1 MKKVILVCACLSLG
15 ATTMFA
21 QKYMTRTG
29 KATFDATSP
38 TSPEK
43 IIGKNNEVASI
54 FDVSTSDLVFQ
65 VMVKSFKFEKQLMEE
80 HFNENYMETDK
91 FPKSDF
97 KGKVSN
103 LSEINFN
110 KEGTYKATVAGKL
123 TIHGATNEVSVPGT
137 ITVAGG
143 NIKLSAKFK
152 VKLSEY
158 KIEVPKLVED
168 KVAKEASI
176 TIDAELTKK

>member
-15 ATTMFA
+15 TTTMFA

-29 KATFDATSP
+29 KATFDATTP

-43 IIGKNNEVASI
+43 IDGKNNEVASI
-54 FDVSTSDLVFQ
+54 LDVSTGDLVFQ

-103 LSEINFN
+103 LSEINFT
-110 KEGTYKATVAGKL
+110 KDGTYKATVAGKL

-152 VKLSEY
+152 VKLNEY